1 MEEKDQRLR
10 ELLGQTN
17 QIKQDSNGQEVAKN
31 DKEVETFSESN
42 EKGTTSFEL
51 QENSEKTKINKEGF
65 YFRENGE
72 SLSDRDCIKSCKDE
86 QSRDII
92 ENGRLGSYDEYG
104 NYVLTP
110 AIRQELTTMPK
121 LVYNVAT
128 KDTKTIYDLR
138 SAIPLFGDIFFR
150 LKINK
155 YEAVLLLVENVVRE
169 AGQYVEV
176 YEEVVDSLAFG
187 EKEPMSMETIFII
200 FNITED
206 SGDFGRKMAEGFE
219 FDNILLRKTYLSFVA
234 QKFNQITG
242 EQELQDFEEMLKILQ
257 NGGEYG
263 KKVLIC
269 FAKRIKDRMN
279 IFDIQDEQYYAR
291 SLNQILLASLD
302 IATTEQDKE
311 NEENF
316 ATYKKVINV
325 RNRRT
330 KELVKNVE
338 NQLDEQEI
346 KQIVIDAKQ
355 AFLEH
360 NQEGLSQVTLQY
372 MDKLSISRQGGEKS
386 EIKNQKHTLD
396 KPIMKQLIAKK
407 KQEKK
412 ELEGLSKEQKIQK
425 ILNKDS
431 KKEQKPVKKVAP
443 SKAQKAK
450 AKSKAKGKGK
460 AKGKKPSKKKP
471 SKPQKKSASKA
482 KKPSGK
488 PKAKKLSSKKS
499 AGKKK
504 SSTPKKEEK
513 KKTIFFAKEY
523 MLLLTAL
530 GLDKVTHNFNY
541 TTSVNQNKVVEKVKV
556 QNKTAENSQKVAPKQ
571 NQQKVENTKDI
582 KKEFISFV
590 GIDRNIENK
599 DRILDPEILQAENNN
614 IKNTPIVNVNFD
626 KNVKINNEFVAKK
639 RMEQQILKKQVKI
652 EIKSSINTL
661 NKQSKVEIVQQ
672 TAQQNSS
679 SLGTKKVDDLNKGM
693 GR

>member
-1 MEEKDQRLR
+1 
-10 ELLGQTN
+10 
-17 QIKQDSNGQEVAKN
+17 
-31 DKEVETFSESN
+31 
-42 EKGTTSFEL
+42 
-51 QENSEKTKINKEGF
+51 
-65 YFRENGE
+65 
-72 SLSDRDCIKSCKDE
+72 
-86 QSRDII
+86 
-92 ENGRLGSYDEYG
+92 
-104 NYVLTP
+104 
-110 AIRQELTTMPK
+110 MPK

-155 YEAVLLLVENVVRE
+155 YEAVLLLVEKVVRE
-169 AGQYVEV
+169 AGQYIEV

-187 EKEPMSMETIFII
+187 EKEPMSKEAIFII

-206 SGDFGRKMAEGFE
+206 SGDFGRKMADGFE

-316 ATYKKVINV
+316 AIYKKVINV

-330 KELVKNVE
+330 KELVKSVE

-346 KQIVIDAKQ
+346 KQIVIDAKK

-360 NQEGLSQVTLQY
+360 NQEVLSQVTLQY
-372 MDKLSISRQGGEKS
+372 MDKLSTSKQGGEKS
-386 EIKNQKHTLD
+386 ETKKQRHTLD

-407 KQEKK
+407 QQEKK

-504 SSTPKKEEK
+504 SGGDKKGDKKEEK
-513 KKTIFFAKEY
+513 KKPIFFAKEY

-530 GLDKVTHNFNY
+530 GLNKVTHNFNY
-541 TTSVNQNKVVEKVKV
+541 TPSVNQNKVVEKIKV
-556 QNKTAENSQKVAPKQ
+556 QNKIAENSQKIAPKQ
-571 NQQKVENTKDI
+571 NQQKIENTKDI

-599 DRILDPEILQAENNN
+599 DKILDPEILQVENDNFKTSPIAKVDLNKN
-614 IKNTPIVNVNFD
+614 I
-626 KNVKINNEFVAKK
+626 KINNEFVAKK

-652 EIKSSINTL
+652 EIKSSTNTL
-661 NKQSKVEIVQQ
+661 NKQGKVEIVQQ
-672 TAQQNSS
+672 ITQQNSS